1 MAKKQDV
8 EQKDSQAEDID
19 LNLDDVETDDFI
31 QEAKEKAKASRGS
44 QSEEESDITEDLGK
58 EQSDKQQS
66 DSQNEADKEDSSQEQ
81 ETSQSTKDSE
91 DQTEEQTEDEEEIT
105 VSKKEWE
112 DLKKEAQKNLD
123 GWQRA
128 LADYH
133 NLQKQS
139 REERE
144 RLVSEANENL
154 MRSLMPLLDNFNLA
168 LQHLPEDLEGN
179 NWVEGVT
186 YINKQMMEI
195 LQDEGLEVVE
205 PEEGTELDPE
215 RHEAVKDSETSEDEE
230 EGESN
235 ETPKIQKVVQSGYVF
250 HDKVLKPAKVV
261 AK

>member
-19 LNLDDVETDDFI
+19 LNLDDIETDDFI
-31 QEAKEKAKASRGS
+31 QEAKDKAETSRESESEDGTVTEEQNS
-44 QSEEESDITEDLGK
+44 SEEGEMSQKEETE
-58 EQSDKQQS
+58 ETQSDKENS
-66 DSQNEADKEDSSQEQ
+66 AKEQ
-81 ETSQSTKDSE
+81 ETSEKKQ
-91 DQTEEQTEDEEEIT
+91 EQTKDEEEIT
-105 VSKKEWE
+105 ISKQEWE
-112 DLKKEAQKNLD
+112 DLKNESQKNLD
-123 GWQRA
+123 GWHRA

-133 NLQKQS
+133 NLQKQA

-195 LQDEGLEVVE
+195 LQDEGLHVVE
-205 PEEGTELDPE
+205 PEKGTELDPV
-215 RHEAVKDSETSEDEE
+215 RHEAVQESDSSEDEKE
-230 EGESN
+230 KDSN
-235 ETPKIQKVVQSGYVF
+235 ETPKIQKVVQPGYVF